1 MTGLWTE
8 EADRRLWA
16 ARHRPTSQ
24 LAAEFDRG
32 PGAIRSRLKH
42 LQDPTHKAYLRL
54 HGGGTGGTGR
64 GGYGSAAATA
74 ARAAAPAYAAA
85 ASASRAGGYGSSY
98 SQSNPTRSHHVPA
111 EQPPQQRIDP
121 STLNDGQR
129 EASSYILSGGNAFLT
144 GAAGVGKSYLLKYI
158 IQGLRDKYEA
168 GGNATPNDRVV
179 VAASTGIAATHIN
192 GVTIHSWAGVRL
204 GKGGASVLVPR
215 VMQNESAIRRWRR
228 AQVLVLDE
236 VSMLDGVFFEALN
249 AIAQTAR
256 GCPHLPFGGIQ
267 LVLSGDF
274 FQLPPVSLNQGGF
287 AFEAPAWTQAS
298 VRMLELRTVVRQSGD
313 QTFINILNQ
322 IRIGQ
327 CSHEISNILD
337 ACHISKK
344 LKPVDGIVPT
354 KLYCTN
360 RNVDQENN
368 RKLDELPGNGV
379 TFAAIDE
386 FKDRYYPRDAQK
398 RITQAMD
405 RKSPSQ
411 LTLKVGAQ
419 VIVTRNMPD
428 YNLVNGSRGT
438 VKSFEWATVNNNDA
452 DARTGAGQR
461 RQYPVV
467 HFTNG
472 VRLRITEENTFQ
484 GGSDGTMVRY
494 QLPLKLAWSLTVHKS
509 QGMTID
515 RAELQLD
522 DAFEVGQVYVA
533 LSRVTS
539 LEGLWVRG
547 GRITQSVVKAHPK
560 VKAFYQLVASTS

>member
-1 MTGLWTE
+1 M
-8 EADRRLWA
+8 
-16 ARHRPTSQ
+16 
-24 LAAEFDRG
+24 
-32 PGAIRSRLKH
+32 
-42 LQDPTHKAYLRL
+42 
-54 HGGGTGGTGR
+54 
-64 GGYGSAAATA
+64 
-74 ARAAAPAYAAA
+74 
-85 ASASRAGGYGSSY
+85 
-98 SQSNPTRSHHVPA
+98 PA
-111 EQPPQQRIDP
+111 EQPQQRIDP

-129 EASSYILSGGNAFLT
+129 EAASYIFSGGNAFLT

-168 GGNATPNDRVV
+168 GGSAAPNDRVV

-192 GVTIHSWAGVRL
+192 GITIHSWAGVLL

-215 VMQNESAIRRWRR
+215 VMQNETAIRRWKR
-228 AQVLVLDE
+228 AEVLVLDE

-287 AFEAPAWTQAS
+287 AFEAPAWMQAS

-322 IRIGQ
+322 IRIGH
-327 CSHEISNILD
+327 CSYEISNVLD
-337 ACHISKK
+337 GCHISKK
-344 LKPVDGIVPT
+344 PKPVDGIVPT

-379 TFAAIDE
+379 IFAANDE
-386 FKDRYYPRDAQK
+386 FKGSYPRDAQK
-398 RITQAMD
+398 KITQAMD
-405 RKSPSQ
+405 RKCPSQ

-419 VIVTRNMPD
+419 VIITRNMPD
-428 YNLVNGSRGT
+428 YKLVNGSRGT
-438 VKSFEWATVNNNDA
+438 VKSFEWANVNSNDA
-452 DARTGAGQR
+452 DSRAGAVQR

-472 VRLRITEENTFQ
+472 VRMRVAEESTFQ
-484 GGSDGTMVRY
+484 GGSFGAMVRY

-547 GRITQSVVKAHPK
+547 GRITQTVVKAHPK
-560 VKAFYQLVASTS
+560 VKAFYRR